1 MRTFRK
7 IVKYT
12 LISIFFLLALNFV
25 FCFLTNYDPEE
36 ALPPKPQ
43 ALLSIKHPKKLVTEY
58 QFLLDQYPE
67 LEKVKKALR
76 LMPLVPNFRVVLA
89 QVAKGPVFIFNT
101 GYYRGIFDI
110 LYSFKDQFLDD
121 QEGLHLVDIPQL
133 KDQGIYM
140 LNNGKTTLGFLAK
153 KRNLILFSLTATSLQ
168 MAQMNLET
176 DQPTVQFEQSG
187 DISLFFDTELLLQ
200 SLMRSYPQLALLKD
214 VFQNN
219 QSGTAQ
225 VYFHSDFIK
234 STLSLRFK
242 APSSYQDKVFER
254 LLNMKKGSPT
264 LSQIAPLHSSSF
276 FSFSVSEFQTLYQYL
291 VVLFRDN
298 KEMLSQLQIGQRA
311 VKYISQYHLND
322 FFDWMGEE
330 VAAITL
336 SDYGTPLLLMQVKNK
351 DKFEETM
358 KAFIGSRVAS
368 LDQQKV
374 YSIVLP
380 GIFGFL
386 KSIFAP
392 SIQLPFYTLY
402 QDKYLIISNSANE
415 IVDFLKKSAHVAL
428 PVSKDYKLI
437 TENTDKSAQIQFYA
451 DLSYGY
457 FPFVQISPIF
467 QKMLQKYHKLGG
479 SVRLAYPDIEIEM
492 VIAK

>member
-1 MRTFRK
+1 
-7 IVKYT
+7 
-12 LISIFFLLALNFV
+12 
-25 FCFLTNYDPEE
+25 
-36 ALPPKPQ
+36 
-43 ALLSIKHPKKLVTEY
+43 
-58 QFLLDQYPE
+58 
-67 LEKVKKALR
+67 
-76 LMPLVPNFRVVLA
+76 
-89 QVAKGPVFIFNT
+89 
-101 GYYRGIFDI
+101 
-110 LYSFKDQFLDD
+110 
-121 QEGLHLVDIPQL
+121 
-133 KDQGIYM
+133 
-140 LNNGKTTLGFLAK
+140 
-153 KRNLILFSLTATSLQ
+153 
-168 MAQMNLET
+168 
-176 DQPTVQFEQSG
+176 
-187 DISLFFDTELLLQ
+187 
-200 SLMRSYPQLALLKD
+200 MRSYPQLALLKD